1 MDIDEAQKRISEMEE
16 ILDRATALITGLE
29 KDLDGFEK
37 LQSDI
42 QKLEAYYTGS
52 DWKNDLKLD
61 EEGKLP
67 VDLKRGVLSE
77 DGIYDLLEKNREML
91 ERVGTEQ

>member
-16 ILDRATALITGLE
+16 ILDRATALIASLE

>member
-16 ILDRATALITGLE
+16 ILDRATALIASLE
-29 KDLDGFEK
+29 KNLDGFEK

-91 ERVGTEQ
+91 ERVGNEQ

>member
-1 MDIDEAQKRISEMEE
+1 MEE
-16 ILDRATALITGLE
+16 ILDRATALIASLE
-29 KDLDGFEK
+29 KNLDGFEK

-91 ERVGTEQ
+91 ERVGNEQ

>member
-16 ILDRATALITGLE
+16 ILDRATALIAGLE

>member
-1 MDIDEAQKRISEMEE
+1 MEE

>member
-1 MDIDEAQKRISEMEE
+1 MEE
-16 ILDRATALITGLE
+16 ILDRATALIAGLE

-42 QKLEAYYTGS
+42 QKLEAYYSGS